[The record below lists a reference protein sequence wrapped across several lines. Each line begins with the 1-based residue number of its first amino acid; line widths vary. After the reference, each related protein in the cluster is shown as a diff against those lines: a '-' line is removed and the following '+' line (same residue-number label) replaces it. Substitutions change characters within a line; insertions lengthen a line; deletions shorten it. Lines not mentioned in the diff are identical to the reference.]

1 MDFFEDVV
9 ENSYKNLETHNI
21 TKFSMDLAKELQIF
35 YENCRVLSDD
45 IELSKARLS
54 LVNACKIVLSNLL
67 KILGVN
73 APERM

>member
-1 MDFFEDVV
+1 
-9 ENSYKNLETHNI
+9 
-21 TKFSMDLAKELQIF
+21 MDLAKELQIF

-45 IELSKARLS
+45 VELSKARLS